1 MSTPTSGAIAV
12 GAPGS
17 SGAGLSKEQALFNS
31 LVAQIGRR
39 RDVLAAWERILPDF
53 QQAFAG
59 QLTPLRSAAD
69 ALERRRILALDAQF
83 DNEGLSASERRMV
96 SSLLVSLAS
105 KRGDLSG
112 DDALK
117 AVFNRHSASDYDE
130 GAAEQV
136 SAMKAELEEWLGQSL
151 GRDEDFSSSQE
162 LLRHARRKLADLQ
175 AQEAARKEARAER
188 RAERAKAK
196 KPAVTLL
203 RRETLQAELKQSLR
217 EIYRKLASALHPDR
231 EPDPELKLRKTA
243 MLQAVNQAY
252 DKQDLLHLLEV
263 QVELQQLDRNG
274 FNDLGDDRLRHYNK
288 LLREQLDE
296 LEQELAQTESQF
308 AHGYDVAL
316 GPKPTPE
323 SALATLKAAIA
334 RQASLNAD
342 AESDLAQFGE
352 AASFKRWLKDVK
364 RRQKEEERERRAYRG
379 EFGE

>member
-1 MSTPTSGAIAV
+1 
-12 GAPGS
+12 
-17 SGAGLSKEQALFNS
+17 
-31 LVAQIGRR
+31 
-39 RDVLAAWERILPDF
+39 
-53 QQAFAG
+53 
-59 QLTPLRSAAD
+59 
-69 ALERRRILALDAQF
+69 
-83 DNEGLSASERRMV
+83 MV

-151 GRDEDFSSSQE
+151 GRDEDFSSSQD

-196 KPAVTLL
+196 KPAATLL

-274 FNDLGDDRLRHYNK
+274 FNDLGDVRLRHYNK

-316 GPKPTPE
+316 GPQPTPE

-352 AASFKRWLKDVK
+352 IASFKRWLKDVK
-364 RRQKEEERERRAYRG
+364 RRQKEDERERRAYQG